1 MSYDDLISLRNV
13 IFLQYLQEE
22 RQRALLQ
29 LQWKVMSDKP
39 QEDQEVNSKQVG
51 LCNQSLCLSPLVD
64 FPVGIQ
70 IYYVC

>member
-1 MSYDDLISLRNV
+1 V

-39 QEDQEVNSKQVG
+39 KENQEVDSKQVG
-51 LCNQSLCLSPLVD
+51 LCNQSLCLSQLVD

-70 IYYVC
+70 IMFVRSFV